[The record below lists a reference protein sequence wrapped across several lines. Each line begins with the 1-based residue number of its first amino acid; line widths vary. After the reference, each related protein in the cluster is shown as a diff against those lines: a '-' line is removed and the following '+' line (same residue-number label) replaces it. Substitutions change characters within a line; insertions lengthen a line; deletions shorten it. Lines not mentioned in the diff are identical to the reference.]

1 MFRISISNQV
11 TGLAI
16 AAVLA
21 APTVALAAKGDDHAR
36 AKAFDVCVNAA
47 ANFRLDD
54 ADGSGGLSA
63 GDGITAVGIVLP
75 GGTIPTD
82 GIGAPQLPD
91 GLGGLLP
98 ACSQLQSKKIG
109 TFFVSGRVV
118 LGLPDAAPDDLAYVD
133 WQFRIDGRGVID
145 TTGPV
150 KITGAPLGTYAQTVT
165 GGTGKFKSLKGEARV
180 LVLDGTGGFQIRL
193 LLPSGDH

>member
-1 MFRISISNQV
+1 MFRTSQLNQFASLLV
-11 TGLAI
+11 AS
-16 AAVLA
+16 VLA
-21 APTVALAAKGDDHAR
+21 VPAMALAKGDDHAHAR
-36 AKAFDVCVNAA
+36 AFDVCVNAA

-54 ADGSGGLSA
+54 ADQSGGLSA
-63 GDGITAVGIVLP
+63 GDGITVVGIVLP

-82 GIGAPQLPD
+82 GVGAPQLPD

-98 ACSQLQSKKIG
+98 ACAQLQSKKIG

-118 LGLPDAAPDDLAYVD
+118 IGLPDAAPNDLAYVD
-133 WQFRIDGRGVID
+133 WQFRIDGQGAID

-150 KITGAPLGTYAQTVT
+150 KVTGAPLGTYVQTIT
-165 GGTGKFKSLKGEARV
+165 GGTGKFKSLAGEAGV

-193 LLPSGDH
+193 LLPRSDD